1 MIYQDLRDVVSTER
15 QCIYQKSFSVNCFGS
30 FAAEQILCCVSVI

>member
-1 MIYQDLRDVVSTER
+1 MIYQDLHDVVSTVL
-15 QCIYQKSFSVNCFGS
+15 QCFFQEMLSVNCFGS